1 MMLALG
7 MFVFMRQTLPHQTM
21 QRESDYRW
29 PSNSRIGKRDAFQFL
44 GVGEENITLAGVLY
58 PELTGGKLTMT
69 TLRLMAEEGRA
80 WPLLDGTG
88 MIYGM
93 YVISKVSETGSIFF
107 ADGTPRKID
116 FTLSLTRVDESLA
129 ALYGDIGASLTN
141 LLVVRYSLQPADDN
155 HSFGHGKAESLAALA
170 QSMFISGSALFL
182 FLTGIQHLISPT
194 PMTDPGV
201 GVIVTIVALI
211 CTIILVS
218 FQRWVVRRTQSQAV
232 RADMLH
238 YQSDVMMNGA
248 ILLALG
254 LSWYGWHRAD
264 ALFALGIGIYI
275 LYSALRMG
283 YEAVQSLLDRAL
295 PDEERQEIIDI
306 VTSWPGV
313 SGAHDLRT
321 RQSGPTRF
329 IQIHLEMEDSL
340 PLVQAHM
347 VADQV
352 EQAILRR
359 FPGSDV
365 IIHQD
370 PCSVVPREGKR
381 SMLS

>member
-1 MMLALG
+1 MNQSYGRL
-7 MFVFMRQTLPHQTM
+7 V
-21 QRESDYRW
+21 
-29 PSNSRIGKRDAFQFL
+29 SRAAIAA
-44 GVGEENITLAGVLY
+44 TA
-58 PELTGGKLTMT
+58 
-69 TLRLMAEEGRA
+69 MASLLLLIKIFA
-80 WPLLDGTG
+80 WW
-88 MIYGM
+88 Y
-93 YVISKVSETGSIFF
+93 TGSVSI
-107 ADGTPRKID
+107 
-116 FTLSLTRVDESLA
+116 LA
-129 ALYGDIGASLTN
+129 ALVDSLVDIGASLTN

-155 HSFGHGKAESLAALA
+155 HSFGHGKAGVPRGAGAKYVYLR
-170 QSMFISGSALFL
+170 FGTIPV
-182 FLTGIQHLISPT
+182 LTGIQHLVSPT

-306 VTSWPGV
+306 VTSLAG
-313 SGAHDLRT
+313 
-321 RQSGPTRF
+321 
-329 IQIHLEMEDSL
+329 
-340 PLVQAHM
+340 
-347 VADQV
+347 
-352 EQAILRR
+352 
-359 FPGSDV
+359 
-365 IIHQD
+365 
-370 PCSVVPREGKR
+370 C
-381 SMLS
+381 

>member
-1 MMLALG
+1 MNQSYGRL
-7 MFVFMRQTLPHQTM
+7 V
-21 QRESDYRW
+21 
-29 PSNSRIGKRDAFQFL
+29 SRAAIAA
-44 GVGEENITLAGVLY
+44 TA
-58 PELTGGKLTMT
+58 
-69 TLRLMAEEGRA
+69 MASLLLLIKIFA
-80 WPLLDGTG
+80 WW
-88 MIYGM
+88 Y
-93 YVISKVSETGSIFF
+93 TGSVSI
-107 ADGTPRKID
+107 
-116 FTLSLTRVDESLA
+116 LA
-129 ALYGDIGASLTN
+129 
-141 LLVVRYSLQPADDN
+141 
-155 HSFGHGKAESLAALA
+155 
-170 QSMFISGSALFL
+170 
-182 FLTGIQHLISPT
+182 
-194 PMTDPGV
+194 
-201 GVIVTIVALI
+201 
-211 CTIILVS
+211 
-218 FQRWVVRRTQSQAV
+218 
-232 RADMLH
+232 
-238 YQSDVMMNGA
+238 
-248 ILLALG
+248 ALG

-295 PDEERQEIIDI
+295 SDEERQEIIDI